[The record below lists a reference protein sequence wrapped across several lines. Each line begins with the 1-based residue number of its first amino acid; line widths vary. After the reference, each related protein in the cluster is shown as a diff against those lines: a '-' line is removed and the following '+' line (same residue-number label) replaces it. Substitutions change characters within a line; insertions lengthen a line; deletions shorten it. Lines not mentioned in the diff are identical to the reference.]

1 MHLRFIHGP
10 RMITPQPQLI
20 STGGALFWAVIGS
33 IHDLR
38 DQRIPNWITGSGL
51 LAGLLLH
58 SLTGGW
64 SELGYSV
71 LAGLVAG
78 ALALLFWFA
87 GGMGAGDVK
96 LMTAVGCIAGWSS
109 LHLLLFSI
117 AIAGGVWGLVLSVC
131 HKRLR
136 QTLANVVALL
146 RHHSREGLR
155 PHPELNLDNPGTL
168 RLPFALPIAA
178 GCLVTM
184 WGVAFGVHS

>member
-1 MHLRFIHGP
+1 MTTL
-10 RMITPQPQLI
+10 QQQLI
-20 STGGALFWAVIGS
+20 PTGGALFCAVIGS

-38 DQRIPNWITGSGL
+38 DHRIPNWITGPAI

-58 SLTGGW
+58 SLTGRW
-64 SELGYSV
+64 SGLGYSA

-78 ALALLFWFA
+78 SFALVFWCA

-96 LMTAVGCIAGWSS
+96 LMTAVGCIAGWPS
-109 LHLLLFSI
+109 LHLLLLSI
-117 AIAGGVWGLVLSVC
+117 AIAGGVCGLMLSVY

-136 QTLANVVALL
+136 QTLSNAIALL
-146 RHHSREGLR
+146 LHHSREGLK

-178 GCLVTM
+178 GCLVTLC
-184 WGVAFGVHS
+184 GVVFGVHP